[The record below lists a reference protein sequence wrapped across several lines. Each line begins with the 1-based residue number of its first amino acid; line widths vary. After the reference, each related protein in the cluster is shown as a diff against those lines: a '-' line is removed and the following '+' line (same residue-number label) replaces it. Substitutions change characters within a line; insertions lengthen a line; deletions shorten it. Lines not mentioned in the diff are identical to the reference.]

1 MSALSSEY
9 HPTFDPFICLQE
21 DVEQK
26 DGGRFFSIAS
36 DYVQRLKSYD
46 YPSSDLASDIK
57 ARLIRCETFDVDAL
71 TSQAGFVGVV
81 MGLNAASSQ
90 TLSHS
95 YIGNEVDSAIA
106 ELHSLRSLS
115 HGWDGYEGFPP
126 SGRAISD
133 AVAFLTKIRRFA
145 PKPVVSA
152 SAEGHIE
159 LIWDSG
165 SKFANLGFEGIGKLD
180 CYAEKRS
187 PAGQVVQEL
196 ILDDID
202 FAIASADIDDI
213 YQWIVLDK

>member
-1 MSALSSEY
+1 MSTVSSEY
-9 HPTFDPFICLQE
+9 HPIFDPFICSQE
-21 DVEQK
+21 DEEQK
-26 DGGRFFSIAS
+26 GGRGCFNVDY
-36 DYVQRLKSYD
+36 DYVQRLKAYD
-46 YPSSDLASDIK
+46 HSSDDLASDIK
-57 ARLIRCETFDVDAL
+57 ARLIRCENFDVDAL
-71 TSQAGFVGVV
+71 TSQTGFVGLL
-81 MGLNAASSQ
+81 MGFNTVSHQ
-90 TLSHS
+90 TVSHS

-106 ELHSLRSLS
+106 ELYSLRSLS
-115 HGWDGYEGFPP
+115 HGWDGYQGLPP

-165 SKFANLGFEGIGKLD
+165 SKFVNLGFEGIGRLD

-187 PAGQVVQEL
+187 SGGQVVEEL

-202 FAIASADIDDI
+202 FRVASADIDDI